1 MKFFLIGLSLIVIGT
16 VIVAVAALVY
26 GLASSLGL
34 IVLIG
39 PIPIV
44 LGAGEYSFLAIIFAV
59 TLTIISIALFLIVRR
74 QRAVKIIRRD
84 EEDQ

>member
-44 LGAGEYSFLAIIFAV
+44 LGAGEYSFLAIIFRGHPYNHKHS
-59 TLTIISIALFLIVRR
+59 TLLD
-74 QRAVKIIRRD
+74 RAETESGQDHTSR
-84 EEDQ
+84 